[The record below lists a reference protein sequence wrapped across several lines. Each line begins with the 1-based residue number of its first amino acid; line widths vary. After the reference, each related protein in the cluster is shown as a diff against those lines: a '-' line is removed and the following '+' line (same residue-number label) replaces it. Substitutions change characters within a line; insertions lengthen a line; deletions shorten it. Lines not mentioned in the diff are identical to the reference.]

1 MELQKEI
8 QSLRE
13 ELATI
18 NKEKELYFKQKEELK
33 KELKELV
40 VKEIGPIA
48 RPEDI
53 EFRDKLPK
61 TRSGK
66 IMRRLLKAEAL
77 GKDVGDISTLED

>member
-33 KELKELV
+33 KELKARIDELR
-40 VKEIGPIA
+40 KKRDFTNSSIA
-48 RPEDI
+48 IVYFNYTPRNPN
-53 EFRDKLPK
+53 P
-61 TRSGK
+61 SQVCWPS
-66 IMRRLLKAEAL
+66 ASP
-77 GKDVGDISTLED
+77 VG